1 MLEFSYLCFLLF
13 LFIFSL
19 YILKENNGLAP
30 KKIRPFIN
38 ILIIPFIIRIG
49 VLIILTFM
57 ERQDLVYYLKYLNYL
72 YLFSIPLSIIVSLY
86 IFLRDEKLKFN
97 YCYIFVFILLG
108 LYISVI
114 KIFNFNLDISTMYG
128 YIISLEKGMIVN
140 LIYLILLSTSFIAS
154 LLNVDK
160 KYNNKIGIRF
170 LLITLILYIIEYLL
184 FLGGIKLYPYPIF
197 GEGLILMVLL
207 KAVNTFK
214 S

>member
-19 YILKENNGLAP
+19 YLWRGNNVLAP
-30 KKIRPFIN
+30 KKIKLFIN
-38 ILIIPFIIRIG
+38 ILIIPFILRIG
-49 VLIILTFM
+49 VLIILTFI
-57 ERQDLVYYLKYLNYL
+57 ERQDIVYYLKYLNYI

-108 LYISVI
+108 VYITVV
-114 KIFNFNLDISTMYG
+114 KMFDFNLEISTMYG
-128 YIISLEKGMIVN
+128 YIISLENGMIVN

-160 KYNNKIGIRF
+160 NYNNKFGMKF
-170 LLITLILYIIEYLL
+170 LLIVIIIYIVEYLL

-207 KAVNTFK
+207 TSINTFK
-214 S
+214 